1 MRKKKIK
8 STMVTYK
15 IVADRNGKL
24 KTAGITA
31 CNFWNGFIRPKTDI
45 VIRLGLFTED
55 SDTIAQA
62 WEPFKKSG
70 VVYGRIEF
78 NTEYLRSFSSN
89 KVAGTIVHEIGH
101 TLGVGWKK
109 WLTLFDNDSGVFK
122 PKAVEACRDL
132 SEMEVELDG
141 GPGTELSHWDEDIFK
156 KELMTGYQ
164 DSAEH
169 VLPVTVAV
177 MGLLGHTV
185 KKELKAKTGLNK
197 LLKAEAAVTFSSAK
211 KSEARKIDRDHFVET
226 QVRETIPHAR
236 RRVDPRRPFFTGE

>member
-1 MRKKKIK
+1 VKKDKAK
-8 STMVTYK
+8 NTMITYK

-45 VIRLGLFTED
+45 VIRLGTFTED

-62 WEPFKKSG
+62 WEPYTKAG

-78 NTEYLRSFSSN
+78 NTEYLSTFSKN

-101 TLGVGWKK
+101 TLGMGWKK
-109 WLTLFDNDSGVFK
+109 WLALFDNDSGRFK
-122 PKAVEACRDL
+122 PKAVKACADL

-141 GPGTELSHWDEDIFK
+141 GPGTELSHWDEDVYK
-156 KELMTGYQ
+156 TELMTGYK
-164 DSAEH
+164 DNAEH

-185 KKELKAKTGLNK
+185 KKELKAKAGLGK
-197 LLKAEAAVTFSSAK
+197 LLTAQAAVTFSSAR

-226 QVRETIPHAR
+226 EVRETIPHGVTRRAR
-236 RRVDPRRPFFTGE
+236 PGRGDQR